1 MIKFADDLNWEL
13 TMNEKILIAVAWPYA
28 NSDIHVGNITGSHL
42 PGDIVARYHRLRG
55 NKVLMVSGSDS
66 HGTAI
71 TIKADQTG
79 QTPHAIYSHYHPRF
93 IELFQR
99 LGISYD
105 LFTSTHTE
113 NHFSIAQKVFLTLLE
128 NGYLN
133 KFVSK
138 QWYSP
143 SAQRFL
149 PDRYVEGT
157 CYICGNEGARSDQCE
172 KCGNELEAE
181 KLINPRSKV
190 DGSTPE
196 LKETEHFFLDLSTLE
211 PKIQNFLKEREDYW
225 RPNVLR
231 QSLGTIQSV
240 GLKPTSVTRDLEW
253 GIPVPLEGWEG
264 KCLYVWFEAVIG
276 YLSSTVEWG
285 KLTDQPNVW
294 REWWTNHE
302 AKSFYFIGKDNITF
316 HAVTWPAELLG
327 MGADFD
333 KRMDNPSPLPLVL
346 PYDVPANEFMN
357 LEGKKISGSHNWAVW
372 GLDALD
378 RYDCDALR
386 YYLTVAMPE
395 NRDSD
400 WDWEEFFQRN
410 NNELVATWGNLVN
423 RVLSFTWKNFEGQIP
438 NPGELRPSDLELLDV
453 IKAGFDSVG
462 GHIEKVELKAAL
474 AEAMRLATEVNKYL
488 DVHAPWFEIKTDK
501 NEAAKSL
508 FTAIQAIDWLK
519 IMFAPF
525 LPETSQK
532 LHQILSDETPLF
544 RRPFTQSVA
553 DSLGSHLVLGLTNE
567 ESLAK
572 AGTDAWSAKT
582 LEEGKPFNQPVA
594 LFKKF
599 DHSIVEEERSKLGK
613 PSD

>member
-1 MIKFADDLNWEL
+1 M
-13 TMNEKILIAVAWPYA
+13 MNENILVAVAWPYA

-55 NKVLMVSGSDS
+55 NKVMMVSGSDS

-143 SAQRFL
+143 TAQRFL

-211 PKIQNFLKEREDYW
+211 PKIQQFLKDREDYW

-253 GIPVPLEGWEG
+253 GIPVPLQGWEG
-264 KCLYVWFEAVIG
+264 KCLYVWFEAVMG

-285 KLTDQPNVW
+285 MLNDQPNVW
-294 REWWTNHE
+294 RDWWTNQD

-333 KRMDNPSPLPLVL
+333 SRMDSPSPQPLVL

-357 LEGKKISGSHNWAVW
+357 LEGRKISGSHNWAVW

-378 RYDCDALR
+378 RYDSDALR

-395 NRDSD
+395 NRDTD
-400 WDWEEFFQRN
+400 WDWEEFFQRI

-423 RVLSFTWKNFEGQIP
+423 RVLSFTWKNFDGQIP
-438 NPGELRPSDLELLDV
+438 LPGELRPSDLELLEV
-453 IKAGFDSVG
+453 IKAGFASVG
-462 GHIEKVELKAAL
+462 DLIEKVQLKAAL
-474 AEAMRLATEVNKYL
+474 SEAMRLATEVNKYL
-488 DVHAPWFEIKTDK
+488 DVHAPWFEIKNDRS
-501 NEAAKSL
+501 EAAKSL
-508 FTAIQAIDWLK
+508 YTAIQAIDWLK
-519 IMFAPF
+519 IVFAPF
-525 LPETSQK
+525 LPETSER
-532 LHQILSDETPLF
+532 LHQTLAHEAPLF
-544 RRPFTQSVA
+544 GKPFTQEVS
-553 DSLGSHLVLGLTNE
+553 DSLGSHLVLGLDNE
-567 ESLAK
+567 NSLAK
-572 AGTDAWSAKT
+572 EGSDSWKAET
-582 LEEGKPFNQPVA
+582 LEAGRSFNQPAA
-594 LFKKF
+594 LFKKL
-599 DHSIVEEERSKLGK
+599 DHSIVEEERSRLGRT
-613 PSD
+613 SD

>member
-1 MIKFADDLNWEL
+1 LNE
-13 TMNEKILIAVAWPYA
+13 NILIAVAWPYA

-55 NKVLMVSGSDS
+55 NRVLMVSGSDS

-79 QTPHAIYSHYHPRF
+79 QTPYQIYSHYHPRF

-105 LFTSTHTE
+105 LFTSTHTD
-113 NHFSIAQKVFLTLLE
+113 NHFSISQKVFLSLLE
-128 NGYLN
+128 NGYLKKN
-133 KFVSK
+133 VSK

-143 SAQRFL
+143 AQNRFL

-157 CYICGNEGARSDQCE
+157 CYICGYEGARSDQCE
-172 KCGNELEAE
+172 HCGNELEAE

-190 DGSTPE
+190 DGATPE
-196 LKETEHFFLDLSTLE
+196 LKETEHFYLDLSTLE
-211 PKIQNFLKEREDYW
+211 PQIQQFLKDREDYW

-240 GLKPTSVTRDLEW
+240 GLKPTSITRDLEW
-253 GIPVPLEGWEG
+253 GIPVPLGGWEG

-285 KLTDQPNVW
+285 HLHEQPNVW
-294 REWWTNHE
+294 RDWWTNKK
-302 AKSFYFIGKDNITF
+302 ARSFYFIGKDNITF

-327 MGADFD
+327 MGEDFD
-333 KRMDNPSPLPLVL
+333 RRMGSEAPQALVL

-357 LEGKKISGSHNWAVW
+357 LEGRKISGSNNWAVW

-378 RYDCDALR
+378 RYDSDALR

-395 NRDSD
+395 NRDTD

-423 RVLSFTWKNFEGQIP
+423 RVLSFTWKNFDGKIP
-438 NPGELRPSDLELLDV
+438 NPGELRAPDHVLLDT
-453 IKAGFDSVG
+453 ITAGFESVG
-462 GHIEKVELKAAL
+462 NYIEKVQLKSAL

-488 DVHAPWFEIKTDK
+488 DVQAPWFEIKTDRD
-501 NEAAKSL
+501 EAAKSL

-519 IMFAPF
+519 IIFSPF
-525 LPETSQK
+525 LPETSEK
-532 LHQILSDETPLF
+532 LNKILANDYSLFETP
-544 RRPFTQSVA
+544 FTCEVE
-553 DSLGSHLVLGLTNE
+553 DSLGTHLVLGLDSDF
-567 ESLAK
+567 SLVRPGA
-572 AGTDAWSAKT
+572 DAWVPLE
-582 LEEGKPFNQPVA
+582 LEEGKPFNQPLP
-594 LFKKF
+594 LFKKL
-599 DHSIVEEERSKLGK
+599 DHSIVEEERARLGK